1 MDGMFKHVS
10 VLLNECIEGLN
21 IKPDGIYVDCTAG
34 GGGHSLEIA
43 KRLSDK
49 GLLIC
54 IDRDADAIKAC
65 TERLKDYSDRVR
77 IVHARFSEIK
87 SVLDDLGIEGIDGAL
102 MDLGVSSY
110 QIDTAERGFSF
121 RFDAPLDMRMDRE
134 SYLSAYDIVN
144 TYSKEE
150 IADILWRF
158 GEEKFSRRI
167 AERIVREREKA
178 PIKTTFELVE
188 IIKAALPGAS
198 RKEDQHP
205 AKRSFQALR
214 IAVNDELAEVTEA
227 VNQIPKLLNIGG
239 RIAIISFHSLEDRI
253 VKTAFNEMSLKCS
266 CPPDFPVCVCNRHPI
281 LEIVNRKPITASDEQ
296 ILENRR
302 AASAKLRIA
311 RRI

>member
-1 MDGMFKHVS
+1 MFSHVS
-10 VLLNECIEGLN
+10 VLLNECIEGLD

-54 IDRDADAIKAC
+54 IDRDMDAIKAC
-65 TERLKDYSDRVR
+65 TERLKDYSDRVK

-87 SVLDDLGIEGIDGAL
+87 TVLSDLDIDGIDGAL

-121 RFDAPLDMRMDRE
+121 RFDAPLDMRMDRD
-134 SYLSAYDIVN
+134 SYLSAYEIVN
-144 TYSKEE
+144 SYSQEE

-178 PIKTTFELVE
+178 PIKTTFELVD
-188 IIKAALPGAS
+188 IIKAAMPAAS

-205 AKRSFQALR
+205 AKRCFQALR

-227 VNQIPKLLNIGG
+227 VNEIPKLLNVGG
-239 RIAIISFHSLEDRI
+239 RIAVISFHSLEDRI
-253 VKTAFNEMSLKCS
+253 VKTAFNELSLKCS

-281 LEIVNRKPITASDEQ
+281 LEIVNRKPIIANEAQ
-296 ILENRR
+296 VEENRR
-302 AASAKLRIA
+302 AAGAKLRIA
-311 RRI
+311 QRI

>member
-1 MDGMFKHVS
+1 MFKHIS
-10 VLLNECIEGLN
+10 VLLNECIEGLD

-54 IDRDADAIKAC
+54 IDRDADALKAC
-65 TERLKDYSDRVR
+65 SERLKDYSDRVKL
-77 IVHARFSEIK
+77 VHARFSEIK
-87 SVLDDLGIEGIDGAL
+87 KVLSDLGIEGIDGAL
-102 MDLGVSSY
+102 LDLGVSSY

-144 TYSKEE
+144 KYSQQE

-158 GEEKFSRRI
+158 GEEKFSRKI
-167 AERIVREREKA
+167 AEKIVKARETA
-178 PIKTTFELVE
+178 PIETTFQLVD
-188 IIKAALPGAS
+188 IIKSGMPAS
-198 RKEDQHP
+198 ARREDQHP

-227 VNQIPKLLNIGG
+227 VNEIPKLLNKDG
-239 RIAIISFHSLEDRI
+239 RIAIITFHSLEDRI
-253 VKTAFNEMSLKCS
+253 VKTAYNELSIKCT

-281 LEIVNRKPITASDEQ
+281 LEIVNRKPIVADKEQ
-296 ILENRR
+296 LEDNRR
-302 AASAKLRIA
+302 AACAKLRIA
-311 RRI
+311 KRI

>member
-1 MDGMFKHVS
+1 MFSHIS
-10 VLLNECIEGLN
+10 VLLNECIEGLD

-43 KRLSDK
+43 KRLSDN

-87 SVLDDLGIEGIDGAL
+87 SVLDNLGIEGIDGAL

-167 AERIVREREKA
+167 AERIVREREKT

-296 ILENRR
+296 ISENRR

-311 RRI
+311 QRI